1 MNDRPTA
8 GELAAAVA
16 GFLESEI
23 LPTLDDRRLR
33 FRTLVAINALS
44 IVERESPPAQER
56 DWEVARRLRA
66 GDVRPGDL
74 EDLKR
79 EVEAKLRI
87 ASPGYLESVGEP
99 MVPPR
104 APSFSAPQRSADA
117 GLPPGKARLRPKAR
131 NLLTGDPNQNPNQA
145 PTEP

>member
-1 MNDRPTA
+1 VNDRPTA

-44 IVERESPPAQER
+44 IMERESPPAIER
-56 DWEVARRLRA
+56 DWSVARRLRA

-87 ASPGYLESVGEP
+87 SSPHYLEQGE
-99 MVPPR
+99 
-104 APSFSAPQRSADA
+104 S
-117 GLPPGKARLRPKAR
+117 
-131 NLLTGDPNQNPNQA
+131 
-145 PTEP
+145 